1 LKNQDVKELYFLGDH
16 NQVVER
22 TMGAENE
29 EPEEVFDTTPGNDV
43 TESDDE
49 LDVQR
54 FEPLMESIVRVT
66 LAGLGGSLVGLS
78 QEKKFES
85 MRVVTGA
92 ASAAAARRKR
102 SPSAP
107 ISNLPLTWAISCMTF
122 CVIIETSRL
131 TSPTSLV
138 WTALRRDESSL
149 DTSLSAPIRTIGDYT
164 FGGAVGGIAGSFG
177 RNTHLRQRLPSAMFK
192 GPRRFFGLLPGMV
205 LGFAAG
211 VLQASTD
218 YGVVYL
224 ESMRPSVQAEAS
236 NGTQQP
242 QS

>member
-1 LKNQDVKELYFLGDH
+1 MYH
-16 NQVVER
+16 NKAVEQ

-29 EPEEVFDTTPGNDV
+29 EAEEVFDTTPGNDA

-49 LDVQR
+49 FDIQR
-54 FEPLMESIVRVT
+54 FEPLIESIVRVT

-122 CVIIETSRL
+122 CVIIETSRVA
-131 TSPTSLV
+131 SPTSLM
-138 WTALRRDESSL
+138 WTALGRDESSL

-211 VLQASTD
+211 TLQSSTD
-218 YGVVYL
+218 YGIAYL
-224 ESMRPSVQAEAS
+224 ESMQPSVEAETS
-236 NGTQQP
+236 NKTEQP
-242 QS
+242 QN

>member
-1 LKNQDVKELYFLGDH
+1 VSH
-16 NQVVER
+16 NKVVEQ

-29 EPEEVFDTTPGNDV
+29 ETEEVNDA
-43 TESDDE
+43 TESDDAFE
-49 LDVQR
+49 IQR

-107 ISNLPLTWAISCMTF
+107 MSNLPLTWAISCMTF

-138 WTALRRDESSL
+138 WTALGRDENSL

-192 GPRRFFGLLPGMV
+192 GPRRFFGLLPGAA

-218 YGVVYL
+218 YGVAYL
-224 ESMRPSVQAEAS
+224 ESMQPSVEAEAS
-236 NGTQQP
+236 NGIEQP
-242 QS
+242 QN

>member
-1 LKNQDVKELYFLGDH
+1 LYFLGDH

-29 EPEEVFDTTPGNDV
+29 EPEEVFDTTPGDDV

-138 WTALRRDESSL
+138 WTALGRDESSL
-149 DTSLSAPIRTIGDYT
+149 DTSLSAPIRTIVDYT